1 MINLVQ
7 NFNINYINSSNFGTR
22 IFPHK
27 KYDNLSPLK
36 SDVVSFS
43 GRAKLIAANMQ
54 DAPSGYTCRVTE
66 ENSEPARFY
75 LNSVLEKYLGSFV
88 SKSSDDKASEK
99 PIARLYT
106 RAKSASSIREKV
118 VSKYSKLQRE
128 EVIKFSDQVFEEL
141 SQYFKINP
149 DTNKETI
156 ISEIKRVIDPEDG
169 RRKLPPYTNSAY
181 YLVEIIDVLKKY
193 NRFDFD
199 SVSPERFKKIFTE
212 IIESFEDSDFE
223 SKTSVDPTGV
233 NGIKYYAKDIVGARV
248 ILRDP
253 NPEYTSMIINAL
265 KSAVEDKKLKITS
278 IENNIPDSDNLPN
291 GKQISDY
298 LYATDAQLRSLAKAA
313 GAELIKNKSKTGYL
327 AIHINVDLSDD
338 AFNRNNGV
346 FNGYCGEIQII
357 GADVERLKD
366 IEDLC
371 YKLKDNKNAIHI
383 AYKPFKDHFL
393 RYYNDST
400 KDAFDDYTYES
411 YLYQRA
417 ISKKQKRNSVF
428 PSLSELGF
436 EKKLPPE
443 LDFNYL
449 RRIKIECDK
458 KYKEMQEEEEA
469 KVNAKVAMSQK
480 YIKKRDEIRL
490 AKSYVTYM
498 LNQL

>member
-1 MINLVQ
+1 
-7 NFNINYINSSNFGTR
+7 
-22 IFPHK
+22 
-27 KYDNLSPLK
+27 
-36 SDVVSFS
+36 
-43 GRAKLIAANMQ
+43 
-54 DAPSGYTCRVTE
+54 
-66 ENSEPARFY
+66 
-75 LNSVLEKYLGSFV
+75 
-88 SKSSDDKASEK
+88 
-99 PIARLYT
+99 
-106 RAKSASSIREKV
+106 
-118 VSKYSKLQRE
+118 
-128 EVIKFSDQVFEEL
+128 
-141 SQYFKINP
+141 
-149 DTNKETI
+149 
-156 ISEIKRVIDPEDG
+156 
-169 RRKLPPYTNSAY
+169 
-181 YLVEIIDVLKKY
+181 
-193 NRFDFD
+193 
-199 SVSPERFKKIFTE
+199 
-212 IIESFEDSDFE
+212 
-223 SKTSVDPTGV
+223 
-233 NGIKYYAKDIVGARV
+233 
-248 ILRDP
+248 
-253 NPEYTSMIINAL
+253 MIINAL